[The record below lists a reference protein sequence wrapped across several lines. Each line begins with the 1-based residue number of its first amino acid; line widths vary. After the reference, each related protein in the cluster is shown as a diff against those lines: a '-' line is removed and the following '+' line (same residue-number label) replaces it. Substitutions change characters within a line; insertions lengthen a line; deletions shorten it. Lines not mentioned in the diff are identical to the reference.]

1 MLNKIQVSE
10 RKRKQI
16 GRQIFNRY
24 VKQVMKKSKE
34 KNKMKNVI
42 KKLFAVILITLIVS
56 CSLIPALAV
65 VLSDIN
71 AKTKRIESLV
81 RIDNACNKTQG
92 LTVTASGS
100 NKRLFVVRINKL
112 ENKAI
117 LYMYKNYT
125 KMSTEGTNEYRAFEL
140 LDFAKH
146 ANGMAIDDDNIYITC
161 SSGNNVR
168 VARIERAVLWD
179 MYNSTN
185 NDQLT
190 ADSGGVTIMP
200 VVNSDRTPYNKK
212 IIGITYYEDGK
223 FIVMTEPT
231 GNYLNFA
238 TAYISDD
245 DNDGKNDDNDVLV
258 VSNDAT
264 KTFKVYFDDTNSTF
278 NQDIGYDSDCGLFI
292 VRAYKTQTIDEN
304 GNEVDVATTNN
315 SIIWINLN
323 SLPIENNR
331 VYTKTNSEY
340 RIIKVNKS
348 SDIFKI
354 YELES
359 VSIGSDNYMY
369 ASVNVHVWD
378 SNTYSQYMLDPI
390 IRIKRPDEANGS
402 DQFLVSNINA

>member
-1 MLNKIQVSE
+1 MQSL
-10 RKRKQI
+10 
-16 GRQIFNRY
+16 
-24 VKQVMKKSKE
+24 
-34 KNKMKNVI
+34 I
-42 KKLFAVILITLIVS
+42 KKIFAVILITLIVS
-56 CSLIPALAV
+56 CSLAPALAAGA
-65 VLSDIN
+65 DIN
-71 AKTKRIESLV
+71 AKTTRIESLV
-81 RIDNACNKTQG
+81 RIDNVCHKTQG

-125 KMSTEGTNEYRAFEL
+125 KMSIDGTNEYRTFEL

-161 SSGNNVR
+161 SSDNNVR
-168 VARIERAVLWD
+168 VARIERSVLWD

-185 NDQLT
+185 NYSLT
-190 ADSGGVTIMP
+190 ADSDGVTIMP

-212 IIGITYYEDGK
+212 IIGITYYEEGK

-238 TAYISDD
+238 TAYVSDD
-245 DNDGKNDDNDVLV
+245 NNDGKNNKNDVLV
-258 VSNDAT
+258 VSNDASD
-264 KTFKVYFDDTNSTF
+264 TFKVYFDDTNSTF
-278 NQDIGYDSDCGLFI
+278 NQDIGYDPDCGLFI
-292 VRAYKTQTIDEN
+292 VRAYKTQTIDDN

-315 SIIWINLN
+315 SIIWIDLN

-331 VYTKTNSEY
+331 VYTKTNPKY

-378 SNTYSQYMLDPI
+378 SDTHSQYKLDPI
-390 IRIKRPDEANGS
+390 IRIKRPNKVDDS
-402 DQFLVSNINA
+402 DQFLVSNITL